1 MLNSIP
7 SGMHRQRGV
16 SLIEMMI
23 ALVAG
28 LVVSGAA
35 LALVLATMKSNSETI
50 KATRLTQELRATADV
65 IARDLRRARSVT
77 DPIANVDVTSSLQTC
92 NTITLS
98 PTATSPK
105 TCVIYGYD
113 CTSTGG
119 DFKAIGFAGNKIRL
133 TTSATAAPSCP
144 TSSTG
149 TQLSSN
155 AVKINSFAISS
166 TSADVYTIS
175 LTGQFAND
183 PSATPLI
190 RTFSQIVRI
199 RSAAVN

>member
-1 MLNSIP
+1 MLNSSP

-77 DPIANVDVTSSLQTC
+77 DPIANVDVATSLQTC
-92 NTITLS
+92 NTITLVS
-98 PTATSPK
+98 
-105 TCVIYGYD
+105 D
-113 CTSTGG
+113 C
-119 DFKAIGFAGNKIRL
+119 DVGNLRDLRL
-133 TTSATAAPSCP
+133 R
-144 TSSTG
+144 
-149 TQLSSN
+149 LH
-155 AVKINSFAISS
+155 I
-166 TSADVYTIS
+166 D
-175 LTGQFAND
+175 
-183 PSATPLI
+183 
-190 RTFSQIVRI
+190 RR
-199 RSAAVN
+199 